1 MSVTIDREPLLADKL
16 GLRTV
21 GQVLA
26 HAQRDNRLVTSL
38 LIDGSEPDLDRIGT
52 VRQSLLNGHTV
63 FIETTDPRQM
73 ALDVLAEVEE
83 QLSQTDGFRAE
94 AIDLLQR
101 GQPSRAM
108 EKLSGC
114 FSAWQTAQDS
124 VLKTSQLLRI
134 DLESVRVW
142 DRPLNEVLHGFAGH
156 LRDIK
161 SSLEQRDF
169 VTLSDI
175 LTYEAADTSS
185 QWRDALAAMREI
197 IESN

>member
-1 MSVTIDREPLLADKL
+1 MSVTIDREPLSTEKL

-21 GQVLA
+21 GQVLT

-63 FIETTDPRQM
+63 FIETTDPGQM
-73 ALDVLAEVEE
+73 ALEVIAEVEE
-83 QLSQTDGFRAE
+83 QLVHTDRMRAD

-101 GQPSRAM
+101 GLSSKAM

-124 VLKTSQLLRI
+124 ILKTSQLLRI

-142 DRPLNEVLHGFAGH
+142 DRPLSELLQGFAGH

-161 SSLEQRDF
+161 TSLEQRDF

-175 LTYEAADTSS
+175 LTYEAAETSS
-185 QWRDALAAMREI
+185 RWRDALAAMREI